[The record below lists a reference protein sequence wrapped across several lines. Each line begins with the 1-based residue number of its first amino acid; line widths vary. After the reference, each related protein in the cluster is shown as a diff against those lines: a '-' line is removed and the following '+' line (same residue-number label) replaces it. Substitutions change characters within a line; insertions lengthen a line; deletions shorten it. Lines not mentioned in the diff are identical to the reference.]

1 MGLPNES
8 EYHEDIELA
17 IIIDLLLRI
26 NYELSIPKLSSSYI
40 VNIIF

>member
-17 IIIDLLLRI
+17 IIIDVLLRI
-26 NYELSIPKLSSSYI
+26 NYELSIPKLSWSYI
-40 VNIIF
+40 VDIIF